1 MRFIK
6 GATAD
11 QRTHAGNAMNYETR
25 QRFDRAMPYYGTSG
39 SSAQTMYRPPSAA
52 PAQPSGQAP
61 SVDMSA
67 YRPGQA
73 QPRVQSFGQA
83 YGGGSPNFNERTGE
97 YAAPPTPDRVYKGGS
112 PNFDERTG
120 QYTDGRDQI
129 QYFGSQQNLNTSQ
142 QSRVLEVSQPNQ
154 RYDQEMARQHGRDA
168 VLQARAIGDT
178 ESRRAQQQSRLRQ
191 SLQQNKRFRNP
202 PPTPRPAAPP
212 PSPENGKQGRRGPY
226 HDNHS
231 WTITPRDWKKTIRDM
246 QQPSTSPPSEW
257 RTPKGYSPGRYYND
271 RGRGFGGTMSFAPE
285 ATAADRGRAY
295 ERFAAE
301 QGYYRRKPNGERLPP
316 PQTPTPKPAAPP
328 PAPRTAPPLN
338 DGRKIRRGPV
348 GGYADEPIQM
358 AAPPASQPWSPWDV
372 LAPRTEVV
380 STPPMT
386 FGNPVPQPSFN
397 ATYTNFDGSVT
408 DQPNFPLRDAFV
420 QNINDAMM
428 PYHMGQKGGPP
439 QFDFQAM
446 LARSGDMVDA
456 GYQNPLAALFG

>member
-25 QRFDRAMPYYGTSG
+25 QRFDRALPYYGTSG
-39 SSAQTMYRPPSAA
+39 SSSQTAYSPPSAA
-52 PAQPSGQAP
+52 PAQSSSQAS

-97 YAAPPTPDRVYKGGS
+97 YTAPPAPGRVYKGGS
-112 PNFDERTG
+112 PHFDERTG
-120 QYTDGRDQI
+120 RYTDGRDQN
-129 QYFGSQQNLNTSQ
+129 QYFGNQQVAPDSD
-142 QSRVLEVSQPNQ
+142 QSLRVSWGNPS
-154 RYDQEMARQHGRDA
+154 YDQEMAKLYGRDA
-168 VLQARAIGDT
+168 VLQARAAGDA
-178 ESRRAQQQSRLRQ
+178 EVQRAQQQASIRQ
-191 SLQQNKRFRNP
+191 SIRQNQRFRNP
-202 PPTPRPAAPP
+202 PPTSR
-212 PSPENGKQGRRGPY
+212 
-226 HDNHS
+226 
-231 WTITPRDWKKTIRDM
+231 
-246 QQPSTSPPSEW
+246 
-257 RTPKGYSPGRYYND
+257 
-271 RGRGFGGTMSFAPE
+271 
-285 ATAADRGRAY
+285 
-295 ERFAAE
+295 
-301 QGYYRRKPNGERLPP
+301 
-316 PQTPTPKPAAPP
+316 PAAPP
-328 PAPRTAPPLN
+328 PAPMTTPPLN

-358 AAPPASQPWSPWDV
+358 TAPSASPQYPPY
-372 LAPRTEVV
+372 AIATPRTEVV

-386 FGNPVPQPSFN
+386 FGNPVPQPSFS
-397 ATYTNFDGSVT
+397 ATYRNFDGSVT
-408 DQPNFPLRDAFV
+408 DQPNFALRDAFV

-446 LARSGDMVDA
+446 LARSRDMVDA